1 MYPRAVRLA
10 VVLLTALALAGCG
23 GYGDGGNADVENA
36 VASAVQDVLTR
47 DAPLVELRAVTCSG
61 QRPSIA
67 CRVDLGVGNEVVQ
80 VDYAVAVDDTRCWRA
95 DARRT
100 VVIGAGTQTDP
111 LSAVPDAS
119 DLRGCL
125 R

>member
-67 CRVDLGVGNEVVQ
+67 CRVDLGVG
-80 VDYAVAVDDTRCWRA
+80 DHRA
-95 DARRT
+95 TAW
-100 VVIGAGTQTDP
+100 G
-111 LSAVPDAS
+111 S
-119 DLRGCL
+119 DLTEQYIKINAEYTT
-125 R
+125 